1 MNLVVLCL
9 INRLSFVFPCL
20 QSYAFL
26 HPHVRLDNR
35 NFFKVYWEGGD
46 DGYQA
51 DYPKNDA
58 DVEVGNSCGNNTC
71 DPLPADGGGGCL
83 CKTSI
88 KRYAV
93 FKDMPMSVDDALSK
107 LTMGAFDTSAYD
119 AGSYVKQDPLVPG
132 ITVYFAAS
140 GKPYDMETV
149 FEVEDAHGRL
159 LRFKNTKEVVRVGE
173 DESYAFRNVSRNKYL
188 PLSAILLIFR
198 RRKTHTSLH
207 SLIPLS
213 YRHQVLCL
221 F

>member
-1 MNLVVLCL
+1 MSNK
-9 INRLSFVFPCL
+9 RLFFVFPCL

-46 DGYQA
+46 GGYQA

-71 DPLPADGGGGCL
+71 EPLPADGGGGCL

-93 FKDMPMSVDDALSK
+93 FKDMPKSVDDALSK
-107 LTMGAFDTSAYD
+107 LTMGAFDTLAYE
-119 AGSYVKQDPLVPG
+119 AESYVKQDPLVPG

-188 PLSAILLIFR
+188 PLVCYLVHIQKIKL
-198 RRKTHTSLH
+198 THPH
-207 SLIPLS
+207 SLIPLP
-213 YRHQVLCL
+213 YRHQVSCL